1 MTRWIV
7 FLLFALSCSASAQL
21 LTGVSQSNSGGGSV
35 VAPSCAGVIDLS
47 KGCAL
52 PMLGGV
58 P

>member
-7 FLLFALSCSASAQL
+7 FLLFSLSCSASAQL
-21 LTGVSQSNSGGGSV
+21 LTGVSQSNSGGGTV
-35 VAPSCAGVIDLS
+35 TPPTCAGAIDLS